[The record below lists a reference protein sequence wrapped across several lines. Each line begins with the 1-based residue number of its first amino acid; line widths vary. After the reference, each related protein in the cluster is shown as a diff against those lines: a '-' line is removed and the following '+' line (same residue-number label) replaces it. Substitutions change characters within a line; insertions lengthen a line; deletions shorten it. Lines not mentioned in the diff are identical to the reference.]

1 MLKGIKDRV
10 VNQIKAT
17 NMLASA
23 AETEEVENDIVDT
36 LLAENKTLKSHLQ
49 KLLKE
54 KEGLEAKAASSAAE
68 LLQKE
73 ELVESLR
80 LQLHMQKNS
89 AQINALR
96 RDLD

>member
-68 LLQKE
+68 LFQKE

>member
-54 KEGLEAKAASSAAE
+54 KEGHEAKAASSAAE